1 MRKSLEGAQIH
12 AINDIFVAVTDESS
26 LNCKRLCR
34 DAKVKIKMK
43 INSSN
48 HFFNRKARCKGEK
61 ILRDTAMISELK
73 SFICDKHNKNRAFS
87 N

>member
-1 MRKSLEGAQIH
+1 MTFSLPS
-12 AINDIFVAVTDESS
+12 ESS
-26 LNCKRLCR
+26 LNFKRLCR
-34 DAKVKIKMK
+34 DAKVNIVLK

-48 HFFNRKARCKGEK
+48 HFFNRKARCKGKK

-87 N
+87 K